1 MKAAR
6 FFQCAHSKGSTVRRQ
21 PDPREPARRLADPR
35 QPGGRVPGKD
45 QSGGCR
51 PGRTNLRNANLVD
64 AHLAGANV
72 AGAYLENGSKLG
84 VYLPDTVGKRL
95 RYLED
100 AQCYRDRTPPSSG
113 PPRHP
118 NPQAVPY
125 KLRCGSNLLAVLHR
139 LAWRCL
145 GRRAPARRL
154 LSQVDRGRGGTHAR
168 RRPACNWPIA
178 T

>member
-1 MKAAR
+1 MLTRAN
-6 FFQCAHSKGSTVRRQ
+6 
-21 PDPREPARRLADPR
+21 LA
-35 QPGGRVPGKD
+35 GAYLGRTNLEGANLEGANLEGANLEGANLEGTD
-45 QSGGCR
+45 L
-51 PGRTNLRNANLVD
+51 GRTNLRNANLVD

-100 AQCYRDRTPPSSG
+100 AQCYRDRAPPSSG

>member
-35 QPGGRVPGKD
+35 QPGGRLPGKD
-45 QSGGCR
+45 QSGGCHLEGANLEGANLEGTDL
-51 PGRTNLRNANLVD
+51 GRTNLRNANLVD

-125 KLRCGSNLLAVLHR
+125 KLRCGSNLLAVL
-139 LAWRCL
+139 
-145 GRRAPARRL
+145 
-154 LSQVDRGRGGTHAR
+154 
-168 RRPACNWPIA
+168 
-178 T
+178 